1 MALTGHRAA
10 VLGAQ
15 SQEIQKMDVSRIQ
28 RILTSVMVI
37 TFLLFGLLI
46 GVIFITHT
54 PIDNIT
60 VSLPFAFL
68 FISAM
73 TLITTG
79 QINDN
84 PNRVNKYIRDWLI
97 LCIFGVLMSTFAF
110 GLL

>member
-1 MALTGHRAA
+1 
-10 VLGAQ
+10 
-15 SQEIQKMDVSRIQ
+15 MDVSRIQ
-28 RILTSVMVI
+28 RILTSLMVI
-37 TFLLFGLLI
+37 SFLVFCLLV
-46 GVIFITHT
+46 GTLFITHT

-60 VSLPFAFL
+60 VSLPFAFM

-84 PNRVNKYIRDWLI
+84 PNGLNKYIRDWLI
-97 LCIFGVLMSTFAF
+97 ICILGVLMSAFAF